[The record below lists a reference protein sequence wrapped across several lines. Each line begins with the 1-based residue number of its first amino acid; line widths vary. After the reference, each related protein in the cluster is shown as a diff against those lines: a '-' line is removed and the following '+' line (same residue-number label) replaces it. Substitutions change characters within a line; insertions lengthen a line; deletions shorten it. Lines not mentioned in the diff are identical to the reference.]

1 MQGEQRRLRRT
12 CNDIYIRKGSK
23 RDSYYGI
30 LLHHIPSKTLGNS
43 RQSLYYSNG
52 LFNCTEW
59 KLNGATRRQ

>member
-52 LFNCTEW
+52 LFNCTE
-59 KLNGATRRQ
+59 